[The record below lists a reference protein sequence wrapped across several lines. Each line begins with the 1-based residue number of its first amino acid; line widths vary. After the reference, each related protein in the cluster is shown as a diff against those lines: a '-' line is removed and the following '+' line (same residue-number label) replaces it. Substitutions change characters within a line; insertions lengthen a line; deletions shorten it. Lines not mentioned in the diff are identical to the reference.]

1 MTASA
6 LQAIKPPI
14 SAAMHFVP
22 IIPLDRADVTL
33 AQAGGKGMN
42 LARLAQ
48 AGFPVP
54 DGFMVTTFAYSTF
67 VAQNHLA
74 DHISTTLA
82 GVIFDDA
89 VSLQAASVSIRE
101 RFAQGALSD
110 ELRRALMVSYRLMGE
125 GPVAVRSSATAED
138 LPDMSFAGQQDT
150 FLNILGMDALAQAV
164 IDCWSSL
171 WTARAMGYRQ
181 RNGID
186 HNEVALA
193 VIVQNMVQSQ
203 ASGVLFTAN
212 PLTGARAQT
221 VIDATL
227 GLGEALVSGQVEPD
241 HYVVERV
248 KGGDKGTRRQGAL
261 GTWRIVSKVLGAK
274 ALTIRSEAG
283 GGVVTVHEDASAQQ
297 ALPDDAILALS
308 QVGQEI
314 QNLFGTPQDI
324 EFAWADGALSI
335 LQSRPITSLFPVP
348 DLPPNIELGA
358 NPDDLRVYFSFG
370 AVQGMLD
377 PMTPLGQDVIK
388 GIFAGG
394 ATLLGYHGY
403 TPESQKVLFE
413 AGERLWGHLTPVL
426 NNQRGRKMYLG
437 VFGAVEPGAATA
449 IKRLV
454 NEPGRLPEP
463 GPLRPQTVIRMV
475 RFFVPML
482 GKVMSS
488 MGRPDH
494 NRAVVQQIMADTIAR
509 LAAQAQAATSMADQ
523 VRLVEDVAHAAFT
536 VMIPEM
542 VPRIMAGMIGL
553 RVLTVQ
559 AKTLTVIDP
568 SITGQTA
575 MEVTRGLPHNVTTE
589 MDLALWTVAQVVQ
602 ADPASA
608 ARMSQGAAPEL
619 AEDYLAGTLPY
630 AAQAAIA
637 GFMDRY
643 GMRGLAEIDFGRPRW
658 REQPAQVMQ
667 MVQNYLRIDDPNM
680 APDAVFGRGVAAAQA
695 TVDRMAAAASRSGP
709 LGFLKARLIRG
720 MAERARALS
729 GLRESPKFMII
740 QLFGL
745 ARKEILKMGASLV
758 EAGVLAQAEDV
769 LFLRLAEQRELADT
783 PPAQM
788 DKTAWRA
795 LVTQRRH
802 VYDREMA
809 RRQVPRIILSDG
821 TAFFDG
827 FDESQA
833 GEEVEGV
840 LWGSPVSAGVV
851 EGTVHVVLDP
861 YTAHLLPGEI
871 LVCPGTDPAWTPLF
885 LSAGGLVMEVGG
897 LMTHGSVVA
906 REYGIPGVV
915 GVRDATTRLVTGQ
928 RIRVDGSSGEIVV
941 L

>member
-1 MTASA
+1 MTFASPHPVTPPKMPA
-6 LQAIKPPI
+6 L
-14 SAAMHFVP
+14 HYVP
-22 IIPLDRADVTL
+22 IFPLDKADVSL
-33 AQAGGKGMN
+33 AQVGGKGVN

-54 DGFMVTTFAYSTF
+54 DGFTVTTHAYRAF
-67 VAQNHLA
+67 VSQNHLS
-74 DHISTTLA
+74 DHIRATLA
-82 GVIFDDA
+82 GVIFDDPA
-89 VSLQAASVSIRE
+89 SLQAASMTIRE
-101 RFAQGALSD
+101 RFAQGSVAE
-110 ELRRALMVSYRLMGE
+110 ELLRALRVSVRLLGD

-150 FLNILGMDALAQAV
+150 FLNILGEDAVTQAV

-186 HNEVALA
+186 HNQVALA
-193 VIVQNMVQSQ
+193 VIVQQMVQSQ

-212 PLTGARAQT
+212 PLTGARTQT

-241 HYVVERV
+241 HYVAEKGR
-248 KGGDKGTRRQGAL
+248 GGDKETGRQGDL
-261 GTWRIVSKVLGAK
+261 GGWGIVSRVLGAK
-274 ALTIRSEAG
+274 ALTIRGEAG

-297 ALPDDAILALS
+297 ALPDGAILALAEM
-308 QVGQEI
+308 GQEI
-314 QNLFGTPQDI
+314 QDLFGSPQDI
-324 EFAWADGALSI
+324 EWAWADESLHI

-348 DLPPNIELGA
+348 DLPADVELGA
-358 NPDDLRVYFSFG
+358 HPDDLRLYFSFG

-388 GIFAGG
+388 GVFIGG
-394 ATLLGYHGY
+394 GTLLGFHGY
-403 TPESQKVLFE
+403 TPESQKILFS
-413 AGERLWGHLTPVL
+413 AGERLWGDLTPVL
-426 NNQRGRKMYLG
+426 NNQRGRKMIQG
-437 VFGAVEPGAATA
+437 MITGVEPGAASA
-449 IKRLV
+449 IGRLV
-454 NEPGRLPEP
+454 AQPGRLAEP
-463 GPLRPQTVIRMV
+463 GPLRPQTVARLV
-475 RFFVPML
+475 RFFLPLL
-482 GKVMSS
+482 GLAARS
-488 MGRPDH
+488 MARPDH
-494 NRAVVQQIMADTIAR
+494 NRAAAQQIMADTIAKIR
-509 LAAQAQAATSMADQ
+509 AQAQAAKSMADQ
-523 VRLVEDVAHAAFT
+523 VQLVEDVAHTAFT
-536 VMIPEM
+536 VMIPQM
-542 VPRIMAGMIGL
+542 LPRIMAGMIGL
-553 RVLTVQ
+553 RVLTVL
-559 AKTLTVIDP
+559 AKGLTEIDP
-568 SITGQTA
+568 TITGQTA

-589 MDLALWTVAQVVQ
+589 MDLALWTVAQVVRD
-602 ADPASA
+602 DPASA
-608 ARMSQGAAPEL
+608 ARMAQGDAPDLAA
-619 AEDYLAGTLPY
+619 DYLAGRLPY
-630 AAQAAIA
+630 PAQAAIA

-667 MVQNYLRIDDPNM
+667 MVQNYLRIDNPEM
-680 APDAVFGRGVAAAQA
+680 APDVVFGRGAGAAQA
-695 TVDRMAAAASRSGP
+695 TIDRMAAAARRSGP

-720 MAERARALS
+720 MAQRARSLS

-745 ARKEILKMGASLV
+745 ARQELLKMGASLV
-758 EAGVLAQAEDV
+758 EFGVLAQAGDV
-769 LFLRLAEQRELADT
+769 VFLRLAELRKLAAT
-783 PPAQM
+783 APAQM
-788 DKTAWRA
+788 DKTSWQA
-795 LVTQRRH
+795 LVAQRRH
-802 VYDREMA
+802 AYDRELA
-809 RRQVPRIILSDG
+809 RRQVPRILLSDG

-885 LSAGGLVMEVGG
+885 LTAGGLVMEVGG

-928 RIRVDGSSGEIVV
+928 RIRVDGGSGEVRV

>member
-1 MTASA
+1 MPVAPLHPVT
-6 LQAIKPPI
+6 PPP
-14 SAAMHFVP
+14 APTLHFVP
-22 IIPLDRADVTL
+22 ILPLNKADVTL
-33 AQAGGKGMN
+33 AQVGGKGMN

-48 AGFPVP
+48 ADFPVP
-54 DGFMVTTFAYSTF
+54 DGFMITTFAYNTF
-67 VAQNHLA
+67 VAQNHLD
-74 DHISTTLA
+74 DHIRATLA

-89 VSLQAASVSIRE
+89 ASLQAASVTIRA
-101 RFAQGALSD
+101 RFAQGEMAN
-110 ELRRALMVSYRLMGE
+110 ELRRALTVSYRLLGS

-150 FLNILGMDALAQAV
+150 FLNVLGMDALAQAV

-171 WTARAMGYRQ
+171 WTARAIGYRQ
-181 RNGID
+181 RNAID

-212 PLTGARAQT
+212 PLTGTRTQT

-241 HYVVERV
+241 HYVVGRGRDRDR
-248 KGGDKGTRRQGAL
+248 GGWG
-261 GTWRIVSKVLGAK
+261 IVSKVLGAK
-274 ALTIRSEAG
+274 ALVIRGEAG

-308 QVGQEI
+308 QLGQEI
-314 QNLFGTPQDI
+314 QNLFASPQDI
-324 EFAWADGALSI
+324 EWAWADGELFI

-348 DLPPNIELGA
+348 NLPAGA
-358 NPDDLRVYFSFG
+358 NPDELRVYFSFG

-388 GIFAGG
+388 GVFVGG
-394 ATLLGYHGY
+394 GTLLGFHGY

-413 AGERLWGHLTPVL
+413 AGERLWGHLTPML
-426 NNQRGRKMYLG
+426 NNQRGRKIYLG
-437 VFGAVEPGAATA
+437 VIGAVEPGAASA
-449 IKRLV
+449 IAKLIA
-454 NEPGRLPEP
+454 EPGRLAEP
-463 GPLRPQTVIRMV
+463 GPLRPQTVIRLA
-475 RFFVPML
+475 RFFLPLL
-482 GKVMSS
+482 GTAIGS
-488 MGRPDH
+488 MARPDH
-494 NRAVVQQIMADTIAR
+494 NRAVAQQIMADTIAR
-509 LAAQAQAATSMADQ
+509 LTAQAQTAQSMADQ
-523 VRLVEDVAHAAFT
+523 VQMVADAAHIAFT
-536 VMIPEM
+536 VMVPQM
-542 VPRIMAGMIGL
+542 LPRIMAGMIGL
-553 RVLTVQ
+553 RVLTVL
-559 AKTLTVIDP
+559 AKGLTRIDP
-568 SITGQTA
+568 TITGQTA
-575 MEVTRGLPHNVTTE
+575 MDVTRGLPYNVTTE
-589 MDLALWTVAQVVQ
+589 MDLALWTVAQIVQ

-608 ARMSQGAAPEL
+608 ARMGQGAAPDL
-619 AEDYLAGTLPY
+619 AADYLAGRLPY
-630 AAQAAIA
+630 PAQAALA

-667 MVQNYLRIDDPNM
+667 MVQNYLRIDNPDM
-680 APDAVFGRGVAAAQA
+680 APDAVFGRGAVAAQA
-695 TVDRMAAAASRSGP
+695 TIDRMAAAARRSGP

-720 MAERARALS
+720 MAARARALS

-745 ARKEILKMGASLV
+745 ARKELLKMGASLV
-758 EAGVLAQAEDV
+758 EAGVLAQAGDV
-769 LFLRLAEQRELADT
+769 VFLRLAELRELAST
-783 PPAQM
+783 PRAQM
-788 DKTAWRA
+788 DKTLWQA
-795 LVTQRRH
+795 LVAQRRH
-802 VYDREMA
+802 VYDRELA

-821 TAFFDG
+821 TVFFDG
-827 FDESQA
+827 FDASQA

-885 LSAGGLVMEVGG
+885 LTAGGLIMEVGG

-928 RIRVDGSSGEIVV
+928 RIRVDGSSGEIRV